1 MVTKKQKI
9 NLFATK
15 FRYVYVT
22 GLLLTKDFFE
32 DYKMSNTLKVI
43 KPFSF
48 LEKGDVL
55 ELNENGMY
63 QSVYRS
69 EYSTSDEN
77 CDNAASFT
85 SIFEISKE
93 TAESLIRGG
102 FLSQE
107 SEKGNFV
114 NIFDQIDA
122 LIDSYTYELNT
133 IDESMKDS
141 PACMK
146 VEKETVLRNMS
157 KLLDHLKSLKK

>member
-1 MVTKKQKI
+1 M
-9 NLFATK
+9 N
-15 FRYVYVT
+15 
-22 GLLLTKDFFE
+22 
-32 DYKMSNTLKVI
+32 NTLKVI

-48 LEKGDVL
+48 LEKGDTL

-107 SEKGNFV
+107 SEKDDFINVFDEIDTLIGKYSEELS
-114 NIFDQIDA
+114 NIDRD
-122 LIDSYTYELNT
+122 
-133 IDESMKDS
+133 MKDS
-141 PACMK
+141 PACLK
-146 VEKETVLRNMS
+146 IEKETVLSNMI
-157 KLLDHLKSLKK
+157 KLLGHLNSLKK

>member
-1 MVTKKQKI
+1 
-9 NLFATK
+9 
-15 FRYVYVT
+15 
-22 GLLLTKDFFE
+22 
-32 DYKMSNTLKVI
+32 MSNTLKVI

-48 LEKGDVL
+48 LEEGDIL
-55 ELNENGMY
+55 ELNDNGMY
-63 QSVYRS
+63 QSVYKS
-69 EYSTSDEN
+69 EYTANDED
-77 CDNAASFT
+77 CENAASFT

-114 NIFDQIDA
+114 NIFDQIDR
-122 LIDSYTYELNT
+122 LIANYTHELNN

-146 VEKETVLRNMS
+146 VEKETVLRNMI
-157 KLLDHLKSLKK
+157 KLLNYLKSLKK

>member
-1 MVTKKQKI
+1 
-9 NLFATK
+9 
-15 FRYVYVT
+15 
-22 GLLLTKDFFE
+22 
-32 DYKMSNTLKVI
+32 MSNTLKVI

-48 LEKGDVL
+48 LEEGDVL
-55 ELNENGMY
+55 ELNDNGMY
-63 QSVYRS
+63 QSVYKS
-69 EYSTSDEN
+69 EYTANDED
-77 CDNAASFT
+77 CENAASFT

-114 NIFDQIDA
+114 NIFDQIDR
-122 LIDSYTYELNT
+122 LIANYTHELNN

-146 VEKETVLRNMS
+146 VEKETVLRNMI
-157 KLLDHLKSLKK
+157 KLLNYLKSLKK